1 MAGRK
6 PTAGGVLQALG
17 IGIGLLA
24 MVGGFVL
31 LAVQYR
37 PYTVPTGSM
46 EPTVKSGETV
56 LAEQVSGSA
65 IGRGDIVVF
74 KDADWGNSAMVK
86 RVVGVGGDVVKCCDA
101 QGRVTVNGV
110 PLSESYLDTSP
121 RSPGSGGSA
130 GAALGAGPATQQ
142 FSTTVP
148 AGRLWLMGDSRAV
161 SEDSR
166 VHIDQLGGS
175 VPASAVIGRVEGVAW
190 PLGAART
197 IDRTSVFDAL
207 PGARA
212 TDHGPLG
219 LATLATLGGAAL
231 VLITAAAGTV
241 AGMAGRKRS
250 RPAPAQER
258 TRSTTG

>member
-6 PTAGGVLQALG
+6 RSAGGVLQALG

-37 PYTVPTGSM
+37 PYAVPTGSM
-46 EPTVKSGETV
+46 EPTIKAGETV
-56 LAEQVSGSA
+56 LATHTSASA
-65 IGRGDIVVF
+65 IGRGDVVVF
-74 KDADWGNSAMVK
+74 KDPDWGNTAMVK
-86 RVVGVGGDVVKCCDA
+86 RVIGVGGDTVVCCDP

-110 PLSESYLDTSP
+110 PLGESYLEPASTAGTAGTGAG
-121 RSPGSGGSA
+121 GSGRTQ
-130 GAALGAGPATQQ
+130 LGAGPASQQ
-142 FSTTVP
+142 FTAKVP
-148 AGRLWLMGDSRAV
+148 AGRLWLMGDNRAI

-175 VPASAVIGRVEGVAW
+175 VPASAVLGRVEGVAW
-190 PLGAART
+190 PLGAMGT

-212 TDHGPLG
+212 SDHGPLG
-219 LATLATLGGAAL
+219 QAALATVGGAAL

-241 AGMAGRKRS
+241 AGMAGRRRP
-250 RPAPAQER
+250 RPAPANA
-258 TRSTTG
+258 